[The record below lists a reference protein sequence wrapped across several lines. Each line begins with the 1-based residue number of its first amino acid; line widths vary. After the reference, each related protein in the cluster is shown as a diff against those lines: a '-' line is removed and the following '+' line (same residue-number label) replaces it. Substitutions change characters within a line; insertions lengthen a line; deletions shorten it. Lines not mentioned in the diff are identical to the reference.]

1 MLAYCSSGG
10 VPGCNRQD
18 MLAYCSSGGVPGCNR
33 QDMLAYG
40 AVVVCLVV
48 IDKIC

>member
-1 MLAYCSSGG
+1 M
-10 VPGCNRQD
+10 PGCNRQD